1 MANFKSSAYEI
12 IHHTNIPKMKFS
24 LTDASYCSAHI
35 HADMEIFFLIEGQL
49 QVTTQTETFSLIS
62 GEMAVFNPYQVHSY
76 ISVSEVSVMLVL
88 QIDTTFC
95 KPYYPQLTNT
105 RFETSNISK
114 IIPPKYFDALSDIC
128 YDIGYNY
135 FSEILAYELRCIGD
149 INRLLV
155 ILLTFVPFQV
165 LTDQELASATRAQQR
180 MERIMTYI
188 NNHFQEKISLADI
201 AQKEDL
207 SIAYLSRFFKAQIG
221 QSFQSYINALRL
233 EHAIFL
239 LTNTNK
245 TILDISIESGFS
257 DLKYMTKAFS
267 EKFNMTAGEYRRLH
281 QGNSLISGISVLGE
295 NDTNVTFSNS
305 ETNDAVVKVSNSE
318 ATDSAPSFTK
328 AESLFIMRKFHH
340 FDCDDDDSPN
350 RIYDIQ

>member
-1 MANFKSSAYEI
+1 MANFKNSAYEI
-12 IHHTNIPKMKFS
+12 IHHTTIPKMKFS

-35 HADMEIFFLIEGQL
+35 HADMEVLFLIEGH
-49 QVTTQTETFSLIS
+49 VEVMTQSETFSLIS
-62 GEMAVFNPYQVHSY
+62 GEIAVFNPYQVHSY
-76 ISVSEVSVMLVL
+76 TSVSEVSVMLVL

-114 IIPPKYFDALSDIC
+114 IIPQKYFDALSNIC
-128 YDIGYNY
+128 FDIGYNY

-155 ILLTFVPFQV
+155 ILLAFVPFQI

-188 NNHFQEKISLADI
+188 NNHFQEKLSLADI

-257 DLKYMTKAFS
+257 DLKYMTKTFS
-267 EKFNMTAGEYRRLH
+267 EKFHMTAGEYRRLH
-281 QGNSLISGISVLGE
+281 QKNALISDVG
-295 NDTNVTFSNS
+295 N
-305 ETNDAVVKVSNSE
+305 VKVNISNTSDKDHKS
-318 ATDSAPSFTK
+318 DSKPSFSK
-328 AESLFIMRKFHH
+328 AESLLIMRKFHH

-350 RIYDIQ
+350 RIYDMQ